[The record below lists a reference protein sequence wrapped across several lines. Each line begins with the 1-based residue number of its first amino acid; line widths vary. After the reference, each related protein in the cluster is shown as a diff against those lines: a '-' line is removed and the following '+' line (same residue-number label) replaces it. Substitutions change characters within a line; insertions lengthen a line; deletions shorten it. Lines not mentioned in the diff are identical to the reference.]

1 MKAFDSTI
9 TEKDISSVNDVLRS
23 GSIAFGPNVNV
34 FEERF
39 SKHSNKEYNIG
50 LNSAS
55 SAAYCLFAYLYEKYG
70 SCDVYTPSI
79 GFTSPAWAAKK
90 NNHNVYFLDGIYDIE
105 KNEWK
110 QLVLFEISSPT
121 KISALFSHNGH
132 SDCTV
137 FLTNTLPQLIKDLDI
152 KKIIVGRKLWKDI
165 VPNQDTDVRFLNKNN
180 SPFTESQWEQYLIH
194 TNWYKEKT
202 EIKEDD
208 SRTNINWNLCISSTS
223 IQICDLCNQFNL
235 VN

>member
-1 MKAFDSTI
+1 MDALLCEFQKDLHHVLQNITDDLQLYNLNCYLSKNRTI
-9 TEKDISSVNDVLRS
+9 HNSV
-23 GSIAFGPNVNV
+23 
-34 FEERF
+34 
-39 SKHSNKEYNIG
+39 
-50 LNSAS
+50 
-55 SAAYCLFAYLYEKYG
+55 
-70 SCDVYTPSI
+70 
-79 GFTSPAWAAKK
+79 KK
-90 NNHNVYFLDGIYDIE
+90 NFYIDNVYFLDGIYDIE

-121 KISALFSHNGH
+121 KISALFSHDGQ
-132 SDCTV
+132 SDCSL

-165 VPNQDTDVRFLNKNN
+165 VPSQDTDVRFLNKNN
-180 SPFTESQWEQYLIH
+180 SPFTENQWEQYLIH